1 MHVASLA
8 LCQELKALSGW
19 TDTYFQWRTHPSGEA
34 YVVGHVPDAD
44 PLKDETP
51 AYDLGYLYRRLPGEV
66 LDADNVSY
74 GLTLHKLGANE
85 SHVNYWWF
93 DDIFYREIERSTTPE
108 DAAARIAI
116 ELFKQGV
123 LARGGDE

>member
-44 PLKDETP
+44 PLKEETP
-51 AYDLGYLYRRLPGEV
+51 AYDLGYLVRRLPRKLDGEQFMCEIAIEAAV
-66 LDADNVSY
+66 FGEGWCAGYLY
-74 GLTLHKLGANE
+74 HTTPTLEAE
-85 SHVNYWWF
+85 
-93 DDIFYREIERSTTPE
+93 TPE
-108 DAAARIAI
+108 DAATKLAI

-123 LARGGDE
+123 LTRGGDE